1 MHFQLSDEH
10 RMIKELVEKFV
21 KDELLPLEA
30 RVMAREAAG
39 GAYNLGPED
48 SSALDAKAR
57 ALGLWG
63 LDAPADVGGSDLS
76 SEAMIGVYEA
86 LGRTITPYSF
96 PPDTP
101 NLRMLKLTASP
112 EQQATYL
119 APYAK
124 GELRSAIAIS
134 EPGAGADPAGMTTR
148 AERDGEDWVLNGRK
162 IWISGA
168 ATADFTIVM
177 AVTDKAK
184 GQRGGM
190 SAFIVDRNTP
200 GFNVQKR
207 IPMIGG
213 ASTYEIVLEDCRLPA
228 NKLLGKEGHGF
239 GAMQARLSSRRL
251 QMGAWCCGIAQRA
264 LDMMVEYAP
273 QRSTFGIPLSD
284 RQTVQWWVAD
294 AATKIHA
301 TRLMTYDAAWKAD
314 QGQDV
319 RQELSMIKVFAT
331 EMATEVVDHAMQCF
345 GALGMTKEM
354 PLQLMANRVRL
365 MRIFEGPSEVH
376 RWVVA
381 RKELGLR

>member
-1 MHFQLSDEH
+1 
-10 RMIKELVEKFV
+10 
-21 KDELLPLEA
+21 
-30 RVMAREAAG
+30 
-39 GAYNLGPED
+39 
-48 SSALDAKAR
+48 
-57 ALGLWG
+57 
-63 LDAPADVGGSDLS
+63 
-76 SEAMIGVYEA
+76 
-86 LGRTITPYSF
+86 
-96 PPDTP
+96 
-101 NLRMLKLTASP
+101 
-112 EQQATYL
+112 
-119 APYAK
+119 
-124 GELRSAIAIS
+124 
-134 EPGAGADPAGMTTR
+134 
-148 AERDGEDWVLNGRK
+148 
-162 IWISGA
+162 
-168 ATADFTIVM
+168 
-177 AVTDKAK
+177 
-184 GQRGGM
+184 
-190 SAFIVDRNTP
+190 
-200 GFNVQKR
+200 
-207 IPMIGG
+207 
-213 ASTYEIVLEDCRLPA
+213 
-228 NKLLGKEGHGF
+228 
-239 GAMQARLSSRRL
+239 MQARLSSRRL

-264 LDMMVEYAP
+264 LDMMTEYAP

>member
-1 MHFQLSDEH
+1 MHFQLSDEY

-21 KDELLPLEA
+21 KDELLPLET

-39 GAYNLGPED
+39 AAYNLGPED
-48 SSALDAKAR
+48 SSALDAKAK

-63 LDAPADVGGSDLS
+63 LDAPADLGGSDLS

-190 SAFIVDRNTP
+190 SAFIVDKNTP

-228 NKLLGKEGHGF
+228 NKLLGKEGQGF

-264 LDMMVEYAP
+264 LDMMIEYAP

-294 AATKIHA
+294 AATRIHA